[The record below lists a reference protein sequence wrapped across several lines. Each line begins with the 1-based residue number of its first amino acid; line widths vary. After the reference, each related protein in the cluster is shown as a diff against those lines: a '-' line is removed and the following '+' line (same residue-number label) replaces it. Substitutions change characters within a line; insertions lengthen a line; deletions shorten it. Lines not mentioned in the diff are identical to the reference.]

1 MSYLTTLPINMLL
14 LYEFGDRLIQKGQ
27 DTGKGKINYVQKNLS
42 NCKERNRQMAIENRI
57 NITTCFG
64 LAR

>member
-1 MSYLTTLPINMLL
+1 MLL